1 MLLVHHSSA
10 WSAFPE
16 EGLTARAALLMDAVT
31 GEILFQ
37 REPDLELSPAST
49 TKVVTALVALESGR
63 SLKDLLTVS
72 KTATRVPSSKIY
84 LKPGQKMSIRDLLY
98 ALMLT
103 SANDAGMVLAEGIG
117 GSVERFGEMMTK
129 KARDIGATGTSFVNP
144 HGLTAPGHHS
154 TVRDLALIYQ
164 YALKNPIFREIVVTK
179 ASAVSS
185 LPAGRSPKPRQIMV
199 RSHNR
204 MLWNFKGALGGKTGY
219 TLAAQKCFVGAAAR
233 NGATVIIAMLG
244 SRDLWGDSVK
254 LLGYGLDNYETL
266 KIASAGSG
274 MAQSNGQSFKP
285 PPSVLLSLEEQQ
297 RIQSPA
303 GYILQI
309 ASFRERDRADSLQK
323 IIANNGVQAL
333 VEPAAVPNGE
343 TMYRVRVGPYENLA
357 EAQDAARQIETKSG
371 FRAIILPAGASGQT
385 GQNPS

>member
-1 MLLVHHSSA
+1 
-10 WSAFPE
+10 
-16 EGLTARAALLMDAVT
+16 MDAAT
-31 GEILFQ
+31 GEILYQ
-37 REPDLELSPAST
+37 REPDLELPPAST
-49 TKVVTALVALESGR
+49 TKVVTALVVLESGR
-63 SLKDLLTVS
+63 SLKDMLTVS
-72 KTATRVPSSKIY
+72 KAATQVPSSKIY

-129 KARDIGATGTSFVNP
+129 KAREIGAANTHFVNP
-144 HGLTAPGHHS
+144 HGLTAPEHHS
-154 TVRDLALIYQ
+154 TVRDLALIYK
-164 YALKNPIFREIVVTK
+164 YALKNPLFREIVMTK

-185 LPAGRSPKPRQIMV
+185 LPAGRRPKPRQIMV

-204 MLWNFKGALGGKTGY
+204 MLWKFDGALGGKTGY

-233 NGATVIIAMLG
+233 NGATVIISMLG
-244 SRDLWGDSVK
+244 SRDLWGDSMK

-266 KIASAGSG
+266 KVAA
-274 MAQSNGQSFKP
+274 NGHTFKP

-297 RIQSPA
+297 RIHSPA
-303 GYILQI
+303 GYVLQI

-323 IIANNGVQAL
+323 IIVNNGMQAL
-333 VEPAAVPNGE
+333 VEPAPVPGGDI
-343 TMYRVRVGPYENLA
+343 TYRVRVGPYENLA
-357 EAQDAARQIETKSG
+357 EAQEVARSIETKSG
-371 FRAIILPAGASGQT
+371 FRAIILPAGAGTQS

>member
-1 MLLVHHSSA
+1 
-10 WSAFPE
+10 
-16 EGLTARAALLMDAVT
+16 MDAVT
-31 GEILFQ
+31 SEILFQ
-37 REPDLELSPAST
+37 REPDLELPPAST
-49 TKVVTALVALESGR
+49 TKVVTALVVLESGR
-63 SLKDLLTVS
+63 SLKDTLTVS
-72 KTATRVPSSKIY
+72 KTATQVPSSKIY

-129 KARDIGATGTSFVNP
+129 KAREIGATNTNFVNP
-144 HGLTAPGHHS
+144 HGLTAPEHLS
-154 TVRDLALIYQ
+154 TARDLALIYK
-164 YALKNPIFREIVVTK
+164 YALKNPIFREIVMTK

-185 LPAGRSPKPRQIMV
+185 LAAGRNPKPRQIMV

-274 MAQSNGQSFKP
+274 LAQSNSQFFKP

-297 RIQSPA
+297 RIQSPP
-303 GYILQI
+303 GYVLQI
-309 ASFRERDRADSLQK
+309 ASFRERERADWLQK
-323 IIANNGVQAL
+323 IIANNGIQAL
-333 VEPAAVPNGE
+333 VEPAPVPSGE

-357 EAQDAARQIETKSG
+357 AAQDAARQIETKSG
-371 FRAIILPAGASGQT
+371 FRAIILPTGAGTQT

>member
-1 MLLVHHSSA
+1 
-10 WSAFPE
+10 
-16 EGLTARAALLMDAVT
+16 MDAVT

-37 REPDLELSPAST
+37 REPDLELPPAST
-49 TKVVTALVALESGR
+49 TKVVTALVVLESGR
-63 SLKDLLTVS
+63 SLKDTLTVS
-72 KTATRVPSSKIY
+72 KTATQVPSSKIY

-129 KARDIGATGTSFVNP
+129 KAHGIGATNTRFVNP
-144 HGLTAPGHHS
+144 HGLTAPEHHS
-154 TVRDLALIYQ
+154 TVRDLALIYK
-164 YALKNPIFREIVVTK
+164 YALKNPIFREIVITK
-179 ASAVSS
+179 ASSVSS
-185 LPAGRSPKPRQIMV
+185 LPAGRKPKPRQIMV

-204 MLWNFKGALGGKTGY
+204 MLWNFNGALGGKTGY

-233 NGATVIIAMLG
+233 NGATVIISMLG
-244 SRDLWGDSVK
+244 SRDLWGDSMK

-266 KIASAGSG
+266 KIASAG
-274 MAQSNGQSFKP
+274 NGQAHASGQPFKP
-285 PPSVLLSLEEQQ
+285 PPSVLLSLDEQQ

-303 GYILQI
+303 GYVLQI

-323 IIANNGVQAL
+323 VIANNGIQAL
-333 VEPAAVPNGE
+333 VEPAPVANGE
-343 TMYRVRVGPYENLA
+343 ITYRVRVGPYENLA
-357 EAQDAARQIETKSG
+357 EAQDAAREIETRSG
-371 FRAIILPAGASGQT
+371 FRAIILPAGAGTQS

>member
-1 MLLVHHSSA
+1 
-10 WSAFPE
+10 
-16 EGLTARAALLMDAVT
+16 MDAVT
-31 GEILFQ
+31 GEILYQ
-37 REPDLELSPAST
+37 REPDRELPPAST
-49 TKVVTALVALESGR
+49 TKVVTALVVLESGR
-63 SLKDLLTVS
+63 SLKDTLTVS

-129 KARDIGATGTSFVNP
+129 KARDIGATNTNFVNP
-144 HGLTAPGHHS
+144 HGLTAPEHHS

-164 YALKNPIFREIVVTK
+164 YALKNPLFREIVMTK

-185 LPAGRSPKPRQIMV
+185 FPAGRNPKPRQIMV

-204 MLWNFKGALGGKTGY
+204 MLWKFDGALGGKTGY

-233 NGATVIIAMLG
+233 NGATVIISMLG
-244 SRDLWGDSVK
+244 SRDLWGDSMK

-266 KIASAGSG
+266 KVAA
-274 MAQSNGQSFKP
+274 NGHTFKP
-285 PPSVLLSLEEQQ
+285 PPSVLLSLDEQQ
-297 RIQSPA
+297 RIQAAA
-303 GYILQI
+303 GYVLQI

-323 IIANNGVQAL
+323 IIVNNGMQAL
-333 VEPAAVPNGE
+333 VEPAPVPGGE
-343 TMYRVRVGPYENLA
+343 ITYRVRVGPYENLA
-357 EAQDAARQIETKSG
+357 EAQDVARNIESKSG
-371 FRAIILPAGASGQT
+371 FRAIILPAGGSAQT